1 MKPTG
6 GVKAQIRCRLARLGF
21 ACTLCAT
28 ALPTD
33 AAPLSRPDTFLAR
46 VQALASMETL
56 NAEILGSRSATKTLE
71 SWCAT
76 HAMATAPKIVAA
88 RVTGVDKP
96 IGEDQRKRLAIGP
109 DEPVKYRRVKLTCGT
124 HVLSEADNW
133 YVPSRLT
140 PEMNQLLETT
150 DTPFGKAVA
159 SLGFTRETF
168 AADLGW
174 HVLPPDWE
182 MVPPA
187 ADHPDAPLD
196 IPPVLFEHRAVLFDS
211 HHRPFSE
218 VDEHYT
224 REILAFD
231 GAH

>member
-6 GVKAQIRCRLARLGF
+6 EVKAQVRCRLASLGF
-21 ACTLCAT
+21 ACALCPVAPP
-28 ALPTD
+28 AY

-46 VQALASMETL
+46 VEALASMETL

-71 SWCAT
+71 AWCAT
-76 HAMATAPKIVAA
+76 HAMASAPKIVAA
-88 RVTGVDKP
+88 RVAGPDKP
-96 IGEDQRKRLAIGP
+96 VSTDQRKRLAIGP
-109 DEPVKYRRVKLTCGT
+109 DEPVKYRRVKLTCGK

-140 PEMNQLLETT
+140 AEMNQLLETT

-174 HVLPPDWE
+174 HVLPPDWDR
-182 MVPPA
+182 VPPGP
-187 ADHPDAPLD
+187 DHPREALE

-224 REILAFD
+224 RDILAFD
-231 GAH
+231 RTP